1 MDKSDNNNTTN
12 STTNNI
18 HNNLPIHEPIN
29 ATSHDVYRTYNFA
42 FAWNWSAAI
51 SLNDRVPEGECNK
64 WFSSPPPR
72 LTLFLSLLFLRIS
85 ILLLG
90 SHPVYILCLAKSSQV
105 CALRGYDLRFTW
117 IPSIIRIIFF
127 FIYLFIYWWEPWHGF
142 VDGMRVNIYDSSWV
156 FKENIFPLS
165 SLPFQI
171 LTMKIYNNYLWGIN

>member
-1 MDKSDNNNTTN
+1 MYIVRTIS
-12 STTNNI
+12 
-18 HNNLPIHEPIN
+18 HLHEIEVLLFHLTIGCLKANVIN
-29 ATSHDVYRTYNFA
+29 DSRA
-42 FAWNWSAAI
+42 
-51 SLNDRVPEGECNK
+51 
-64 WFSSPPPR
+64 PPPR